1 MQKLKF
7 KSSEIV
13 ILVLVSLMS
22 FAANL
27 PDNIAENY
35 IDKKLLLLVL
45 AGSVVIALFR
55 YLRVMLFLAVIIL
68 ALGANLPHEFAESM
82 GFSPTILLIVLGAL
96 VSVSLLNYAFNLLPS
111 GLEDRNEE
119 AADTRYELLSAITRG
134 DQATVFELLNQDVE
148 INFSEDGQTPL
159 HLAVARGY
167 PDIVR
172 MLVNSGADIE
182 AVNEQ
187 GKTPIDIALEKRFI
201 RSSEILFKAAKF
213 YAEQADK
220 VQSAPATDMEKRAVY
235 AAFTPSKLEH
245 SSRQ

>member
-35 IDKKLLLLVL
+35 IDRKLLLLVL
-45 AGSVVIALFR
+45 AASVVIALFR
-55 YLRVMLFLAVIIL
+55 YLRVMLFLAIIIL

-82 GFSPTILLIVLGAL
+82 GFSPTVMLIVLGAL
-96 VSVSLLNYAFNLLPS
+96 VSVSLLNYAFRLLPT
-111 GLEDRNEE
+111 GAEERTEE
-119 AADTRYELLSAITRG
+119 AADSRYELLSAITRG
-134 DQATVFELLNQDVE
+134 DQAAVFELLNLDAE

-159 HLAVARGY
+159 HLAVTRGY

-213 YAEQADK
+213 YAEQASK
-220 VQSAPATDMEKRAVY
+220 VQAAPTADLEKCGKY
-235 AAFTPSKLEH
+235 AAFTPSRLEH
-245 SSRQ
+245 GTHP